1 MSKIASTFLP
11 IIKPEL
17 RKEFLEDWGK
27 WFVLEETIRNEKTP
41 GFMKSKLSRNGFN
54 YQFFLS

>member
-11 IIKPEL
+11 ICKPEL

-27 WFVLEETIRNEKTP
+27 WFVLEDTIRNEKTP
-41 GFMKSKLSRNGFN
+41 GFMKSNHYKL
-54 YQFFLS
+54 

>member
-41 GFMKSKLSRNGFN
+41 GFMKSKLSQNGFN
-54 YQFFLS
+54 